1 MKTKSILLLSLL
13 ICVSIAV
20 QAQMPPPPPISPYRT
35 YVSVNGNDSNVSM
48 GCQQI
53 APCRNFNVA
62 LGVTASR
69 GELVALDSGNY
80 MPFNITQ
87 SVTVKA
93 APGADV
99 TILSSGFG
107 DAIAINAGPSDTV
120 VLHGLTFN
128 GSAMSGWTG
137 IHFWTGGAL
146 LVENCVITDLTNG
159 IRVDG
164 PGKISVTDTFIR
176 DNQMGV
182 ALQTSSGQIHAIFDH
197 VHIKNNQFAGIGVWT
212 NTQAVISNSLITD
225 NFMNGVEVSAGSPGN
240 AVANIEGCIIKNNNN
255 GIVSY
260 SGSLARVSHSTIT
273 DNQQGIPPYGGQV
286 LSFGNNRLAGNV
298 TDGFFTGMIPLQ

>member
-1 MKTKSILLLSLL
+1 MKAKSFLLLSLFTF
-13 ICVSIAV
+13 ISIAV
-20 QAQMPPPPPISPYRT
+20 QAQMPPPPASPYRT
-35 YVSVNGNDSNVSM
+35 YVSVNGNDSNASS

-53 APCRNFNVA
+53 APCRNFNIA
-62 LGVTASR
+62 LGVTASH

-87 SVTVKA
+87 SVTIKA

-107 DAIAINAGPSDTV
+107 DAIAINAGSSDSI
-120 VLHGLTFN
+120 VLHGLTIN
-128 GSAMSGWTG
+128 GSATSGWTG

-146 LVENCVITDLTNG
+146 LVENCVLSDLTNG

-164 PGKISVTDTFIR
+164 PGKIIVTDTLIR

-182 ALQTSSGQIHAIFDH
+182 AMQTSSGQIHATFDR
-197 VHIKNNQFAGIGVWT
+197 VHIKNNQFTGIGVWN

-225 NFMNGVEVSAGSPGN
+225 NFQNGIEVSAGSPGN

-260 SGSLARVSHSTIT
+260 GGSLARVSHSTIT
-273 DNQQGIPPYGGQV
+273 DNMQGIPSFGGQV
-286 LSFGNNRLAGNV
+286 LSFGNNRLVGNV
-298 TDGFFTGMIPLQ
+298 TDGFFTGMVPLQ

>member
-1 MKTKSILLLSLL
+1 MKIRFFLLLSL
-13 ICVSIAV
+13 ITYISVAT
-20 QAQMPPPPPISPYRT
+20 QAQGPPPPMASPYRT
-35 YVSVNGNDSNVSM
+35 YVSVNGNDSNVSS
-48 GCQQI
+48 GCQQT
-53 APCRNFNVA
+53 APCRNFNAA
-62 LGVTASR
+62 LGVTASH

-107 DAIAINAGPSDTV
+107 DAIAINATSSDTV

-137 IHFWTGGAL
+137 IHFFTGGSL

-164 PGKISVTDTFIR
+164 PGKIGVTDTLIR

-182 ALQTSSGQIHAIFDH
+182 AMQTSSSQIHATFDH
-197 VHIKNNQFAGIGVWT
+197 VQIKNNQVTGIGVWN
-212 NTQAVISNSLITD
+212 NTQAVISNSLIVD
-225 NFMNGVEVSAGSPGN
+225 NFQLGVEVSAGSPGN
-240 AVANIEGCIIKNNNN
+240 AVANIEGCIIKNNNS
-255 GIVSY
+255 GIVSH

-273 DNQQGIPPYGGQV
+273 DNQQGIPPFGGQV
-286 LSFGNNRLAGNV
+286 LSFGNNRLVGNV